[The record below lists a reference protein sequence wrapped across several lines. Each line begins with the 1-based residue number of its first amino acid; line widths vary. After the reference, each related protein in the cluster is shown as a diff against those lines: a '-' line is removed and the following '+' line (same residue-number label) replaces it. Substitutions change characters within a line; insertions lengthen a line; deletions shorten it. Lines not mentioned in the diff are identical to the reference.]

1 MTDDELG
8 GRLPLLKD
16 ADLTEPQ
23 RALRDA
29 VLRTRGQRA
38 RAAGYR
44 AATDDGRLI
53 GPFNALLR
61 DEQIGTAKLAW
72 VTAVS
77 QAGLGAE
84 VVESVILTVAWIWDS
99 PYIRYAHTAAARSA
113 GIRTPEVS
121 SLLAGEV
128 PAGIGDEARLAVRLT
143 RALLI
148 DRRVGDALYADL
160 LRVFDERRLVALVE
174 LIGQYTNTAA
184 TVACFDV
191 PAPA

>member
-1 MTDDELG
+1 MV
-8 GRLPLLKD
+8 
-16 ADLTEPQ
+16 
-23 RALRDA
+23 RDA

-38 RAAGYR
+38 RALGYR

-72 VTAVS
+72 VTAIG
-77 QAGLGAE
+77 QAGLGAD

-99 PYIRYAHTAAARSA
+99 SYMRYAHTAAARSV
-113 GIRTPEVS
+113 GISPVDVT

-128 PAGIGDEARLAVRLT
+128 PTTIGDEARLAVRLT
-143 RALLI
+143 QALLI
-148 DRRVGDALYADL
+148 DHRVGEGLYTDIRRA
-160 LRVFDERRLVALVE
+160 FGERRLVALVE

-184 TVACFDV
+184 TLACFDV